1 VYGLDCPR
9 KGLNNVFTRLEK
21 LELQSQT
28 PEQVIFSTDAGPL
41 TVTSPGPG
49 IFRLSFG
56 VAGLKSKNS
65 GDGLIVP
72 QHEAAEQIATE
83 TVNGGFV
90 LKTFFTELAL
100 RDKPLSVSLTH
111 RGRERLASTAKGQGK
126 LPAFGHDSAHERWC
140 VSLHLPDDH
149 SVYGLGEQGNGLTRR
164 GQSVVQHAQDSAAGD
179 TVVPGLT
186 PLAWSPRGWGLLAL
200 CQGVQR
206 HAVGAQA
213 APQAYVIE
221 ATGETLD
228 IFLFGGTPAD
238 VLNSYTNLT
247 GKPVAPPLWGLGT
260 WVSRAHYSSAND
272 ALESAKQLREHGIA
286 CDVVLLDDQP
296 SLQLHKRM
304 GFDWNPERIHEP
316 AKLLAALKSHNLQP
330 VALESPRVAM
340 DAPVLEELSVKG
352 WLLKDVIDD
361 TTGLIDL
368 THPDAY
374 AFWRDKHE
382 SRFKEGLA
390 AVATQLDAP
399 ELEKLESARGGN
411 GRRLA
416 NLYPRLFN
424 RATHEAA
431 QRYNGD
437 GIDKR
442 AMVWNCDPTPA
453 PFTGSHRIPVQHFSQ
468 GNGWASLAAAVR
480 GAASSGH
487 CAITAYTTTVG
498 GQDKQALDMELY
510 LRWLAASVFFPHLHL
525 PAVDTLSPWS
535 FGVQATP
542 LIKNWLKFRYRL
554 IPYLMGAMEESGRN
568 GLPVVRS
575 MALAFPDDEQAHL
588 HDLQFL
594 CGPSLLVAPIT
605 DASGKTTVYFPRGE
619 RWHELATGNKF
630 EGGSRYEFD
639 YGLDSMPVFGREG
652 HILCLGNECES
663 TAEINTIRPAVEA
676 WLFGLPAVDPC
687 VTAVK
692 VKVMQMQGNAYI
704 KGLEGTKIVSA
715 WGYEVS
721 RRGAEVK
728 VVKKR

>member
-1 VYGLDCPR
+1 
-9 KGLNNVFTRLEK
+9 VFTRLEK

-72 QHEAAEQIATE
+72 QQEAAEQITTE
-83 TVNGGFV
+83 TISGGFV
-90 LKTFFTELAL
+90 LKTFFTELTL
-100 RDKPLSVSLTH
+100 QGKPLSISLTH
-111 RGRERLASTAKGQGK
+111 RGRERLASAAKGQSK

-140 VSLHLPDDH
+140 ISLHLPEDH
-149 SVYGLGEQGNGLTRR
+149 PVYGLGEHPSTLGCRGLTI
-164 GQSVVQHAQDSAAGD
+164 VQQAQDGAAGD
-179 TVVPGLT
+179 LVVPGFT
-186 PLAWSPRGWGLLAL
+186 PLAWSPRGWGLLTVG
-200 CQGVQR
+200 QGAQR
-206 HAVGAQA
+206 HAVGAPSA
-213 APQAYVIE
+213 ESAYVIE
-221 ATGETLD
+221 ASGETLD
-228 IFLFGGTPAD
+228 VFLFGGTPAD

-260 WVSRAHYSSAND
+260 WISRAHYSGAGD
-272 ALESAKQLREHGIA
+272 ALESVKQLREHGIA

-296 SLQLHKRM
+296 SLQVHRRM
-304 GFDWNPERIHEP
+304 GFDWDEVRMPEP
-316 AKLLAALKSHNLQP
+316 TKLLAAIKAHNMQP
-330 VALESPRVAM
+330 VAVENPRIAM
-340 DAPVLEELSVKG
+340 DAPALEELSVKG

-361 TTGLIDL
+361 TTGLLDL

-424 RATHEAA
+424 RAAHEAA

-442 AMVWNCDPTPA
+442 AMVWNRDPAPT
-453 PFTGSHRIPVQHFSQ
+453 PFTGSHRLPVQHVSQ
-468 GNGWASLAAAVR
+468 AAGWYGLTAAVR
-480 GAASSGH
+480 GATSAGN
-487 CAITAYTTTVG
+487 CAITAYATTVG
-498 GQDKQALDMELY
+498 GVGTLEPPEDLY
-510 LRWLAASVFFPHLHL
+510 VRWLAASVFFPHLHL
-525 PAVDTLSPWS
+525 TAVDQYAPWS
-535 FGVQATP
+535 FGAQTTQI
-542 LIKNWLKFRYRL
+542 IKNWLKFRYRL
-554 IPYLMGAMEESGRN
+554 IPYLMGAIEESGRN
-568 GLPVVRS
+568 GLPLVRS
-575 MALAFPDDEQAHL
+575 MALAFPDDEQAHA

-594 CGPSLLVAPIT
+594 CGPALLVAPIT
-605 DASGKTTVYFPRGE
+605 SPSGKTTVYFPRGE

-630 EGGSRYEFD
+630 EGGMCYEFE
-639 YGLDSMPVFGREG
+639 YGLDSLPVFGREG

-663 TAEINTIRPAVEA
+663 TIEINTIRPAVEA
-676 WLFGLPAVDPC
+676 WLFGLPAADPC

-704 KGLEGTKIVSA
+704 KGLEGTKVFAA

>member
-1 VYGLDCPR
+1 
-9 KGLNNVFTRLEK
+9 VFTRLEK

-72 QHEAAEQIATE
+72 QQEAAEQITTE
-83 TVNGGFV
+83 QAAGGFV
-90 LKTFFTELAL
+90 LKTFFTELAI
-100 RDKPLSVSLTH
+100 RGKPLTVSLTH
-111 RGRERLASTAKGQGK
+111 RGRERLASVAKGQSK
-126 LPAFGHDSAHERWC
+126 TPAFGHDAAQDRWC
-140 VSLHLPDDH
+140 VAFNLPEDH
-149 SVYGLGEQGNGLTRR
+149 NVFGLGEQPEGLSRR
-164 GQSVVQHAQDSAAGD
+164 GQAVVQQAHDGAAGD
-179 TVVPGLT
+179 TVVPGLV
-186 PLAWSPRGWGLLAL
+186 PLAWSPRGWGVLTVCHGA
-200 CQGVQR
+200 QR
-206 HAVGAQA
+206 HAVGAA
-213 APQAYVIE
+213 GAESAYLIE
-221 ATGETLD
+221 AGGETLD
-228 IFLFGGTPAD
+228 VFLFGGTPTD

-260 WVSRAHYSSAND
+260 WISRSHYNNGAAD
-272 ALESAKQLREHGIA
+272 ALESVKQLREHGIA

-296 SLQLHKRM
+296 SLQVHARM
-304 GFDWNPERIHEP
+304 GFDWNTARMPEP
-316 AKLLAALKSHNLQP
+316 LKLLSAIRSHNMQP
-330 VALESPRVAM
+330 VAMETPRVAM
-340 DAPVLEELSVKG
+340 DAPVLEELSVKS
-352 WLLKDVIDD
+352 WLLRDVIDD

-416 NLYPRLFN
+416 NFYPRLFN
-424 RATHEAA
+424 RAAHEAA
-431 QRYNGD
+431 QRFNGD

-442 AMVWNCDPTPA
+442 AMVWNCDPHPA
-453 PFTGSHRIPVQHFSQ
+453 PFVGSHRSPVQHSTH
-468 GNGWASLAAAVR
+468 GSGWDGLAQAVR
-480 GAASSGH
+480 GGISAGQ
-487 CAITAYTTTVG
+487 CAVTAFSTAVG
-498 GQDKQALDMELY
+498 GAGTVADSELY
-510 LRWLAASVFFPHLHL
+510 VRWLAASVFFPHLHL
-525 PAVDTLSPWS
+525 AGVDTHAPWS
-535 FGVQATP
+535 FGAPTAT
-542 LIKNWLKFRYRL
+542 LVKNWLKFRYRL
-554 IPYLMGAMEESGRN
+554 IPYLMGAIEESSRN
-568 GLPVVRS
+568 GLPLMRS
-575 MALAFPDDEQAHL
+575 MALAFPDDEPAHA
-588 HDLQFL
+588 HDMQFL
-594 CGPSLLVAPIT
+594 CGPALLVAPIT
-605 DASGKTTVYFPRGE
+605 APGGKVTVYFPRGE

-630 EGGSRYEFD
+630 DGGSRYEFE
-639 YGLDSMPVFGREG
+639 YGLDSLPVFGREG

-704 KGLEGTKIVSA
+704 KGLEGTKVLAA

>member
-1 VYGLDCPR
+1 L
-9 KGLNNVFTRLEK
+9 FTRLEK

-56 VAGLKSKNS
+56 VAGLKSKNAC
-65 GDGLIVP
+65 DGLIVP
-72 QHEAAEQIATE
+72 QQEAAEQITTE
-83 TVNGGFV
+83 QAGGGYV
-90 LKTFFTELAL
+90 LKTFFTELAV
-100 RDKPLSVSLTH
+100 RGKPLTVSLTH
-111 RGRERLASTAKGQGK
+111 RGRERLASIAKGQVK
-126 LPAFGHDSAHERWC
+126 TPAFGHDSAQDRWC
-140 VSLHLPDDH
+140 AAFNLPEDH
-149 SVYGLGEQGNGLTRR
+149 EVFGLGEQSQGVGRR
-164 GQSVVQHAQDSAAGD
+164 GQAVVQYAADGHSGD
-179 TVVPGLT
+179 TVAHGFV
-186 PLAWSPRGWGLLAL
+186 PLAWSPRGWGVLSVCYGA
-200 CQGVQR
+200 QR
-206 HAVGAQA
+206 HAVA
-213 APQAYVIE
+213 APGAESAYVIE
-221 ATGETLD
+221 AQGEVLD
-228 IFLFGGTPAD
+228 LFLFGGTPTD

-247 GKPVAPPLWGLGT
+247 GKPVAPPLWGMGT
-260 WVSRAHYSSAND
+260 WVSRSHYSGAAD
-272 ALESAKQLREHGIA
+272 ALESVRALREHGIA
-286 CDVVLLDDQP
+286 CDAVLLDDQP
-296 SLQLHKRM
+296 SLQVHSRM
-304 GFDWNPERIHEP
+304 GFDWDAQRINEP
-316 AKLLAALKSHNLQP
+316 GKLLSAIRSHNVQP
-330 VALESPRVAM
+330 VAMETPRVAM

-374 AFWRDKHE
+374 SFWRDKHE

-390 AVATQLDAP
+390 AVATRLDAT

-424 RATHEAA
+424 RAGHEAA
-431 QRYNGD
+431 QRFNGD

-442 AMVWNCDPTPA
+442 AMVWNADTQPA
-453 PFTGSHRIPVQHFSQ
+453 PFTGSHRAPVQHNYA
-468 GNGWASLAAAVR
+468 GAGWAGLAQAVR
-480 GAASSGH
+480 SAATAGH
-487 CAITAYTTTVG
+487 CAVTACSTAVG
-498 GQDKQALDMELY
+498 GDGPVSDSELY

-525 PAVDTLSPWS
+525 AGVDTHAPWS
-535 FGVQATP
+535 FDPPTTALV
-542 LIKNWLKFRYRL
+542 KNWLKFRYRL
-554 IPYLMGAMEESGRN
+554 IPYLMGAIEESGRN
-568 GLPVVRS
+568 GLPLMRS
-575 MALAFPDDEQAHL
+575 MALAFPDDEPAHAY
-588 HDLQFL
+588 DTQFL
-594 CGPSLLVAPIT
+594 CGPALLVAPIT
-605 DASGKTTVYFPRGE
+605 QAGGKVTVYFPRGE

-630 EGGSRYEFD
+630 DGGTRFEFE
-639 YGLDSMPVFGREG
+639 YGVDSLPVFGREG

-704 KGLEGTKIVSA
+704 KGLEGTKVLAA